1 MGKDGFL
8 FYTNPFDFAGF
19 PNGEN
24 IKGLCERTQ
33 AFMKELVSRDDDK
46 VYLISTHGCAM
57 RAMINY
63 LKEDP
68 SDYWC
73 GRAPYNC
80 SFTIVETKNGTPT
93 ITDVDKVFY
102 DKNLLVDYFKKP

>member
-1 MGKDGFL
+1 MEKNCYSFYADPFNFKGF
-8 FYTNPFDFAGF
+8 T
-19 PNGEN
+19 NGEN
-24 IKGLCERTQ
+24 IKDLCDRTQ
-33 AFMKELVSRDDDK
+33 AFLKELISKDDGK

-57 RAMINY
+57 RALINY

-102 DKNLLVDYFKKP
+102 DKNLIVDYFKKP